1 MTAELKVG
9 TAGHDSLISP
19 CGWPG
24 LSTDIKVLCQEG
36 DDVAITR
43 RDGYEESVIPTK
55 TIITEDNSNFC
66 IFHNIQ
72 CLGNKADNLSVFLD
86 DFEFNVICLSEH
98 WVNDKS
104 L

>member
-24 LSTDIKVLCQEG
+24 LGIDITVFCQEE

-43 RDGYEESVIPTK
+43 RDGSEESVISTK

-66 IFHNIQ
+66 IFHIQ
-72 CLGNKADNLSVFLD
+72 CLGNKAGNLSVSLD

-98 WVNDKS
+98 WLNDES
-104 L
+104 I